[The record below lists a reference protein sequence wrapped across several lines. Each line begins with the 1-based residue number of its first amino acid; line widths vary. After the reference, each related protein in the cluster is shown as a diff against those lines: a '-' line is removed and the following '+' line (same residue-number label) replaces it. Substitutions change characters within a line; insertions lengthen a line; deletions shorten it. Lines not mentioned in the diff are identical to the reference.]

1 MKTTLTTGRRRSQSG
16 AAGFTLI
23 ELLVVI
29 AIIAI
34 LAAML
39 LPALSAAKKR
49 AQGTFCMN
57 DQRQMGIGGIMYSD
71 DANGRLLPNWGQN
84 GVGGPATQTAS
95 TTSQCWVAG
104 WLDLGASPENSNV
117 NMLINHEMYP
127 NGAFL
132 GPYIKSPG
140 AFKCPADL
148 SQGTLY

>member
-117 NMLINHEMYP
+117 NMLINH
-127 NGAFL
+127 
-132 GPYIKSPG
+132 
-140 AFKCPADL
+140 
-148 SQGTLY
+148 